1 MILVEIEVLQLNL
14 LSNVV
19 YPAGVIE
26 TLSHNKPNLKNTTNQ
41 TVCNSFKVLSEEYS
55 PWVIPDK
62 MWLVWAVWIRT
73 FPWMHFGGSCL
84 V

>member
-26 TLSHNKPNLKNTTNQ
+26 TRSHNKPNKNQ
-41 TVCNSFKVLSEEYS
+41 KVQLIRLLCSSFKFVNN
-55 PWVIPDK
+55 
-62 MWLVWAVWIRT
+62 RG
-73 FPWMHFGGSCL
+73 HG
-84 V
+84 

>member
-1 MILVEIEVLQLNL
+1 MILAEIEVLQLNL

-26 TLSHNKPNLKNTTNQ
+26 TLSHNKSNKKKYNESG
-41 TVCNSFKVLSEEYS
+41 SFVVLLSFWIMQS
-55 PWVIPDK
+55 MGNPKQDVISLS
-62 MWLVWAVWIRT
+62 WQAALVVWIRI
-73 FPWMHFGGSCL
+73 FPEFSL